1 MSEFKIIFFF
11 QFVILILLQVLI
23 LDHIHFLGYINPYL
37 YLAFIIFLPLKTN
50 RIYVLILSFV
60 LGLSIDIFNDSGGV
74 HAGAS
79 VAVAYLR
86 PLIVRLSFGINYDLN
101 TIKLNSA
108 KLSTQILFILIMV
121 FVHHLIMFSLS
132 YFSINYT
139 VEILKNTLSSG
150 IFSSVLIFITLM
162 LTKKG

>member
-50 RIYVLILSFV
+50 RMYVLILSFL

-79 VAVAYLR
+79 VAVAYLQ

-108 KLSTQILFILIMV
+108 KLYTQISFILIMV

-132 YFSINYT
+132 YFSINYA
-139 VEILKNTLSSG
+139 VEILKNTIFSG